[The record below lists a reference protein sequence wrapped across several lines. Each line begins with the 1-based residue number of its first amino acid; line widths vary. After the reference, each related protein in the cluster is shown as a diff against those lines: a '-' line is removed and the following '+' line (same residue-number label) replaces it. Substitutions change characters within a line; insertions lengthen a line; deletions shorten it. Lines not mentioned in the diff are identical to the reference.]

1 MLRDSVKRCM
11 PTFSKPISEDDPL
24 TFCFEWLWY
33 EHAALAFKGECK
45 YCDVLPI
52 KLLHVQL
59 AFFKE
64 ERATTPSL
72 RSWDLCINLA
82 EAREAGP
89 SLSLVLSPDR
99 EVLAATSDARGG
111 TSLDRPEDTS
121 SLASAK
127 MEIESATS
135 RHSSHKDKAFEDLLN
150 VVTWAVARPPSSQT
164 GWQISVRWPMGKTSA
179 TVSPL
184 FGNLND
190 KLTHPSRKPYSS
202 HVFVPSLTGYLSPGS
217 TSSLKKPTLPT
228 KHCRVTSM
236 LVGKEF

>member
-1 MLRDSVKRCM
+1 M

-150 VVTWAVARPPSSQT
+150 VVTWQWPDPRALKLDDRFLSGGQWERPQRQFLPFSA
-164 GWQISVRWPMGKTSA
+164 ISMTS
-179 TVSPL
+179 
-184 FGNLND
+184 
-190 KLTHPSRKPYSS
+190 
-202 HVFVPSLTGYLSPGS
+202 
-217 TSSLKKPTLPT
+217 
-228 KHCRVTSM
+228 
-236 LVGKEF
+236 